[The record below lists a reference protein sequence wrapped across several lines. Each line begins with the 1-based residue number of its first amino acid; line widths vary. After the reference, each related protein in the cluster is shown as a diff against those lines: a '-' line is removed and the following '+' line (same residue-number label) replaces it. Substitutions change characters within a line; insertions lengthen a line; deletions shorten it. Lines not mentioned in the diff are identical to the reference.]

1 MSEEIKTMLSTQ
13 QKICPTCGIKGKI
26 VDGATVKSMLSLS
39 LRLVRNVTY
48 RFCSTSDCPVVYFS
62 EDGKQLF
69 STADVREHVYQKEP
83 ESSDVL
89 ICYCFQHTL
98 GDIRQQVTQSGERT
112 ALEDINEGIRT
123 EQCACDWRNP
133 QGTCCLG
140 NVSQFIREMQS
151 QV

>member
-1 MSEEIKTMLSTQ
+1 MSDEIKTNLSTQ
-13 QKICPTCGIKGKI
+13 QKICPNCGVKGKI

-48 RFCSTSDCPVVYFS
+48 RFCSTRDCPVVYFT
-62 EDGKQLF
+62 EDSKQLF
-69 STADVREHVYQKEP
+69 STADIRERVYQKEP
-83 ESSDVL
+83 ESNDVL

-98 GDIRQQVTQSGERT
+98 GEIRQKVAQSDEST
-112 ALEDINEGIRT
+112 VLEDINEGIRM

-133 QGTCCLG
+133 QGSCCLG
-140 NVSQFIREMQS
+140 NISRFIQDIQS